1 MSILQNAI
9 DSIVIGVEDYHMDD
23 KKRLLSST
31 RNIYAGVLLLFKA
44 KLSQSSPIG
53 SDEVLIKQK
62 ILPQIN
68 NESLTWIGKGKK
80 TVDFQQIKER
90 LESLN
95 IKVDWNRL
103 EKINV
108 YRNNIEHYYSI
119 ESESAVKGMISNLF
133 LIIRNFISDY
143 LDEDPKE
150 LLGKETWEKLI
161 QINEVYQSEKRNC
174 IKEIDTYFDNTLVS
188 DAINK
193 YNCDNCFSE
202 LISVNLENELICKS
216 CEKKFEED
224 ELIEK
229 ALIEEYGNYDF
240 AGGEEEKLILCPYCK
255 KKTYLISENSCQI
268 CNETLSTECHIC
280 GTNISVNELNENS
293 LCSSCSYMIDKNSV
307 ND

>member
-9 DSIVIGVEDYHMDD
+9 DSIIIGVEDYHMDN

-31 RNIYAGVLLLFKA
+31 RNIYAGVLLLLKS
-44 KLSQSSPIG
+44 KLP
-53 SDEVLIKQK
+53 DNLLWIKK
-62 ILPQIN
+62 D
-68 NESLTWIGKGKK
+68 KK

-95 IKVDWNRL
+95 IKVDWDRL
-103 EKINV
+103 EKING

-119 ESESAVKGMISNLF
+119 ESEDAVKAMISNLF
-133 LIIRNFISDY
+133 LIIRDFISDY

-174 IKEIDTYFDNTLVS
+174 VKEIDTYFDNNLLA

-193 YNCDNCFSE
+193 YNCDNCFSD
-202 LISVNLENELICKS
+202 LISVNLENEFICKS
-216 CEKKFEED
+216 CEKIFEED

-229 ALIEEYGNYDF
+229 ALIEKYGNYDF
-240 AGGEEEKLILCPYCK
+240 AGGEEEKLILCPYCN
-255 KKTYLISENSCQI
+255 KKTYLILENSCQI
-268 CNETLSTECHIC
+268 CNETLSNQCYSC
-280 GTNISVNELNENS
+280 GMNIPTSELDENS
-293 LCSSCSYMIDKNSV
+293 LCGYCLYMIDKNSV

>member
-31 RNIYAGVLLLFKA
+31 RNIYAGVLLLLKS
-44 KLSQSSPIG
+44 KLP
-53 SDEVLIKQK
+53 DDLLWIKK
-62 ILPQIN
+62 D
-68 NESLTWIGKGKK
+68 KK

-95 IKVDWNRL
+95 IKVDWKRL
-103 EKINV
+103 EKING

-119 ESESAVKGMISNLF
+119 ESESNVKGMISNLF
-133 LIIRNFISDY
+133 LIIRDFISDY

-174 IKEIDTYFDNTLVS
+174 AKEIDTYFDNTLVS

-216 CEKKFEED
+216 CEKNFEED

-229 ALIEEYGNYDF
+229 ALIEEYGNCDF
-240 AGGEEEKLILCPYCK
+240 AGGEEEKLILCPYCN

-268 CNETLSTECHIC
+268 CNETLSNECYRC
-280 GTNISVNELNENS
+280 GMSIPVSELDENS

>member
-9 DSIVIGVEDYHMDD
+9 DSIVIGVEDYHIDD

-44 KLSQSSPIG
+44 KLSQSSPIE

-62 ILPQIN
+62 ILPHIH
-68 NESLTWIGKGKK
+68 NETLTWIGEGKK

-95 IKVDWNRL
+95 IKVDWDRL
-103 EKINV
+103 KKINV

-119 ESESAVKGMISNLF
+119 ESESNVKGMISNLF
-133 LIIRNFISDY
+133 LIIRDFISDY

-161 QINEVYQSEKRNC
+161 QINEVYQSEKINYT
-174 IKEIDTYFDNTLVS
+174 KEIDTYFDNTLVS
-188 DAINK
+188 DVINK
-193 YNCDNCFSE
+193 YNCYNCFSD

-216 CEKKFEED
+216 CEKIFEKD

-240 AGGEEEKLILCPYCK
+240 PSGEEEKLILCPYCN

-268 CNETLSTECHIC
+268 CNETLSNECHRC
-280 GTNISVNELNENS
+280 RMNIPISELDEKG
-293 LCSSCSYMIDKNSV
+293 LCNYCINMIDKNSV

>member
-31 RNIYAGVLLLFKA
+31 RNIYAGVLLLLKS
-44 KLSQSSPIG
+44 KLP
-53 SDEVLIKQK
+53 DDLLWIKK
-62 ILPQIN
+62 D
-68 NESLTWIGKGKK
+68 KK

-95 IKVDWNRL
+95 IKVDWKRL
-103 EKINV
+103 EKING

-119 ESESAVKGMISNLF
+119 ESESNVKGMISNLF
-133 LIIRNFISDY
+133 LIIRDFISDY

-174 IKEIDTYFDNTLVS
+174 TKEIDTYFDNTLVS

-216 CEKKFEED
+216 CEKNFEED

-229 ALIEEYGNYDF
+229 ALIEEYGNCDF
-240 AGGEEEKLILCPYCK
+240 AGGEEEKLILCPYCN

-280 GTNISVNELNENS
+280 GTNISVSELNENS